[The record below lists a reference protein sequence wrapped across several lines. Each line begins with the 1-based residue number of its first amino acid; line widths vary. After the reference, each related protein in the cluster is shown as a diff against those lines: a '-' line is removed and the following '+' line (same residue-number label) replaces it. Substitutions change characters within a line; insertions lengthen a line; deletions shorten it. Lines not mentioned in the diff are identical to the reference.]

1 MKKLFYA
8 LILIGLVGCGAKETL
23 LPDKIKVYQIYE
35 YDNNYGTEEQLPFG
49 GLRGEVKQIVKHIGN
64 GGTETYTFHRNG
76 LIDEIS
82 TDVFDPTSK
91 QNKIDRI
98 KYIYKYEDDVLYR
111 TIQKN
116 GSKIHEDKTYYR
128 NGLPMLRESKAGT
141 EKWNF
146 DNEGRLISY
155 IRNDDILLEKKYM
168 LNSAYE
174 GKWIEEYHYMDKPYL
189 KSKTNYNDANQIT
202 SIDYYTLND
211 PDDRDNPLINP
222 WTYSFTEEYYY
233 NRDGSYSTDYVA
245 FDKFGNLE
253 GDRHS
258 AIKYEYDEHNNW
270 TKRITDYWHSDYHTE
285 EYRDITYWE
294 DSIHEVVVEE
304 EIIPVINEVV
314 EEDIIPITSVE
325 QLEEEAVPYQL
336 VEVKPSFQGGDAN
349 QFSKWVNARLVY
361 PEIAKA
367 NGTQGRVTLQFT
379 VEKDGSVNKVKVV
392 RGVDPSLDKEAV
404 RVVSM
409 SPKWIPGKQGER
421 NVPVSYIFPVIFML
435 K

>member
-1 MKKLFYA
+1 MNMKKLFYA

-174 GKWIEEYHYMDKPYL
+174 GKWIEEYRYMDTPY
-189 KSKTNYNDANQIT
+189 KKYVTNYNHQNQIT
-202 SIDYYTLND
+202 GIELFTFDQFDDSDD
-211 PDDRDNPLINP
+211 PWMWI
-222 WTYSFTEEYYY
+222 YTEEYSY
-233 NRDGSYSTDYVA
+233 NSDGSYYNDQASYDR
-245 FDKFGNLE
+245 FGNLE
-253 GDRHS
+253 GTRFGSIQYVYDVNGNWIKKISDTWQPEEHS
-258 AIKYEYDEHNNW
+258 
-270 TKRITDYWHSDYHTE
+270 E
-285 EYRDITYWE
+285 EYR
-294 DSIHEVVVEE
+294 
-304 EIIPVINEVV
+304 EII
-314 EEDIIPITSVE
+314 
-325 QLEEEAVPYQL
+325 YW
-336 VEVKPSFQGGDAN
+336 GD
-349 QFSKWVNARLVY
+349 
-361 PEIAKA
+361 
-367 NGTQGRVTLQFT
+367 
-379 VEKDGSVNKVKVV
+379 
-392 RGVDPSLDKEAV
+392 
-404 RVVSM
+404 
-409 SPKWIPGKQGER
+409 
-421 NVPVSYIFPVIFML
+421 
-435 K
+435 

>member
-155 IRNDDILLEKKYM
+155 IRNDYFLLEKKYM

-174 GKWIEEYHYMDKPYL
+174 GKWIEEYLYMDNPY
-189 KSKTNYNDANQIT
+189 KKYVTHYNHQNQIT
-202 SIDYYTLND
+202 GIELFTFNQFDDSDD
-211 PDDRDNPLINP
+211 PWMWIN
-222 WTYSFTEEYYY
+222 TEEYSY
-233 NRDGSYSTDYVA
+233 NRDGSYSNDHASY
-245 FDKFGNLE
+245 DRFGNLK
-253 GDRHS
+253 GDGYCS
-258 AIKYEYDEHNNW
+258 IQYEYDIYSNW
-270 TKRITDYWHSDYHTE
+270 IKKISDTWQTEEHTE
-285 EYRDITYWE
+285 EYREIFYWE
-294 DSIHEVVVEE
+294 E
-304 EIIPVINEVV
+304 
-314 EEDIIPITSVE
+314 
-325 QLEEEAVPYQL
+325 
-336 VEVKPSFQGGDAN
+336 
-349 QFSKWVNARLVY
+349 
-361 PEIAKA
+361 
-367 NGTQGRVTLQFT
+367 
-379 VEKDGSVNKVKVV
+379 
-392 RGVDPSLDKEAV
+392 
-404 RVVSM
+404 
-409 SPKWIPGKQGER
+409 
-421 NVPVSYIFPVIFML
+421 
-435 K
+435 

>member
-8 LILIGLVGCGAKETL
+8 LMLIGLVGCGAKETL

-76 LIDEIS
+76 LIYEIS

-128 NGLPMLRESKAGT
+128 NGLPMLRESNAGT

-155 IRNDDILLEKKYM
+155 IRNDNILLEKKYM

-174 GKWIEEYHYMDKPYL
+174 GKWIEEYRYMDNPY
-189 KSKTNYNDANQIT
+189 KKYKTNYNHANQIT
-202 SIDYYTLND
+202 SIEHFTFDHF
-211 PDDRDNPLINP
+211 DDSDNPWMWI
-222 WTYSFTEEYYY
+222 YAEEYSY
-233 NRDGSYSTDYVA
+233 NSDGSYYTDNRS

-253 GDRHS
+253 GDGYCS
-258 AIKYEYDEHNNW
+258 IQYEYDVNSNW
-270 TKRITDYWHSDYHTE
+270 IKKISDTWQTEEHTE
-285 EYRDITYWE
+285 EYR
-294 DSIHEVVVEE
+294 
-304 EIIPVINEVV
+304 EII
-314 EEDIIPITSVE
+314 
-325 QLEEEAVPYQL
+325 YW
-336 VEVKPSFQGGDAN
+336 GD
-349 QFSKWVNARLVY
+349 
-361 PEIAKA
+361 
-367 NGTQGRVTLQFT
+367 
-379 VEKDGSVNKVKVV
+379 
-392 RGVDPSLDKEAV
+392 
-404 RVVSM
+404 
-409 SPKWIPGKQGER
+409 
-421 NVPVSYIFPVIFML
+421 
-435 K
+435 

>member
-1 MKKLFYA
+1 MNMKKLFYA

-155 IRNDDILLEKKYM
+155 IRNDYFLLEKKYM

-174 GKWIEEYHYMDKPYL
+174 GKWIEEYLYMDNPY
-189 KSKTNYNDANQIT
+189 KKYVTHYNHQNQIT
-202 SIDYYTLND
+202 GIELFTFNQFDDSDD
-211 PDDRDNPLINP
+211 PWMWIN
-222 WTYSFTEEYYY
+222 TEEYSY
-233 NRDGSYSTDYVA
+233 NRDGSYSNDHASY
-245 FDKFGNLE
+245 DRFGNLK
-253 GDRHS
+253 GDGYCS
-258 AIKYEYDEHNNW
+258 IQYEYDIYSNW
-270 TKRITDYWHSDYHTE
+270 IKKISDTWQTEEHTE
-285 EYRDITYWE
+285 EYREIFYWE
-294 DSIHEVVVEE
+294 E
-304 EIIPVINEVV
+304 
-314 EEDIIPITSVE
+314 
-325 QLEEEAVPYQL
+325 
-336 VEVKPSFQGGDAN
+336 
-349 QFSKWVNARLVY
+349 
-361 PEIAKA
+361 
-367 NGTQGRVTLQFT
+367 
-379 VEKDGSVNKVKVV
+379 
-392 RGVDPSLDKEAV
+392 
-404 RVVSM
+404 
-409 SPKWIPGKQGER
+409 
-421 NVPVSYIFPVIFML
+421 
-435 K
+435 

>member
-49 GLRGEVKQIVKHIGN
+49 GLRGEVKQIIKHLGN

-111 TIQKN
+111 TIEKN

-155 IRNDDILLEKKYM
+155 IRNDYFLLEKKYM

-174 GKWIEEYHYMDKPYL
+174 GKWIEEYLYMDNPY
-189 KSKTNYNDANQIT
+189 KKYVTHYNHQNQIT
-202 SIDYYTLND
+202 GIELFTFNQFDDSDD
-211 PDDRDNPLINP
+211 PWMWIN
-222 WTYSFTEEYYY
+222 TEEYSY
-233 NRDGSYSTDYVA
+233 NRDGSYSNDHASY
-245 FDKFGNLE
+245 DRFGNLK
-253 GDRHS
+253 GDGYCS
-258 AIKYEYDEHNNW
+258 IQYEYDIYSNW
-270 TKRITDYWHSDYHTE
+270 IKKISDTWQTEEHTE
-285 EYRDITYWE
+285 EYREIFYWE
-294 DSIHEVVVEE
+294 E
-304 EIIPVINEVV
+304 
-314 EEDIIPITSVE
+314 
-325 QLEEEAVPYQL
+325 
-336 VEVKPSFQGGDAN
+336 
-349 QFSKWVNARLVY
+349 
-361 PEIAKA
+361 
-367 NGTQGRVTLQFT
+367 
-379 VEKDGSVNKVKVV
+379 
-392 RGVDPSLDKEAV
+392 
-404 RVVSM
+404 
-409 SPKWIPGKQGER
+409 
-421 NVPVSYIFPVIFML
+421 
-435 K
+435 